1 MTVCP
6 HTYGSI
12 RGGQGNNNGN
22 YIVTRDDL
30 GRDLDPCMSGGDSP
44 CHYHLGAILVDHSY
58 IIYPA
63 RYTWHAF
70 DVRIGGLPEGDLLR
84 IGVCFPLNS
93 TISVFGEPEPQE
105 VNSMEELMEDSSGTG
120 FYVDREVG
128 VVFRRF
134 KGEASYERGIQIV
147 VTDLASEDVDCTQ
160 RAYPKYQTP
169 TI

>member
-1 MTVCP
+1 MP
-6 HTYGSI
+6 LPPRSH
-12 RGGQGNNNGN
+12 
-22 YIVTRDDL
+22 L
-30 GRDLDPCMSGGDSP
+30 GRSLL
-44 CHYHLGAILVDHSY
+44 HHL
-58 IIYPA
+58 YPA

-70 DVRIGGLPEGDLLR
+70 DVRIGELPEGDLLR

-93 TISVFGEPEPQE
+93 TISIFGTPEPQE
-105 VNSMEELMEDSSGTG
+105 VDSMEELMEDSSGTG

-134 KGEASYERGIQIV
+134 KGEENSERGIQIV